1 MHGQRKFADNNSLKL
16 ILQTKLFMLQEC
28 INWNHSMN
36 IFEITVKT
44 AGLLIGKRANRQ
56 SES

>member
-1 MHGQRKFADNNSLKL
+1 MD
-16 ILQTKLFMLQEC
+16 
-28 INWNHSMN
+28 

-56 SES
+56 SESYKLIDHRLFQLSRDSIR